1 VRLHEIVLQN
11 LGASCR
17 VIASGSALALIP
29 PGTLPNVTM
38 VDAPDDSIAASMAT
52 PGDLVLL
59 MLADSPA
66 GAEVL
71 DSLPADSAAVLVL
84 TVPPEKLPVGAA
96 LEALHACGSQVLDV
110 VAVQRLSTPGVAIV
124 AKKLSEPALPTP
136 YLSRGVGEADHDGA
150 LRRIV
155 GEWVLESFVRRAEI
169 RLADAEAERSAEE
182 RSQLQQTVAARD
194 ETIGS
199 LEMQVERLNQQLAAS
214 QSSLEMQ
221 AARLNE
227 QLAASQS
234 SLEIQIKRLNE
245 QLATSQS
252 RFAKQQ
258 QRIQTLEA
266 SRSVRIGR
274 AIYRLRTGSHL
285 RRWFPTPGSTDFAKG
300 RDHS

>member
-11 LGASCR
+11 LGASGR
-17 VIASGSALALIP
+17 VIASGSALARIP
-29 PGTLPNVTM
+29 PGTMPNVAM
-38 VDAPDDSIAASMAT
+38 VDAPGDSIAVSMAT

-71 DSLPADSAAVLVL
+71 DSLPIDCTAVLVL

-110 VAVQRLSTPGVAIV
+110 VAVQRLSTPAVAIV
-124 AKKLSEPALPTP
+124 AGNLRQLALPTP
-136 YLSRGVGEADHDGA
+136 YLTRGVGEADHDSA

-169 RLADAEAERSAEE
+169 RLSDVEAKRSLEERSHLEVEAKRSGEERSHLEVEAKRSAEE
-182 RSQLQQTVAARD
+182 RSHLQQTVAARD
-194 ETIGS
+194 EAIGS
-199 LEMQVERLNQQLAAS
+199 LDMQIDRLHHELAA
-214 QSSLEMQ
+214 
-221 AARLNE
+221 
-227 QLAASQS
+227 
-234 SLEIQIKRLNE
+234 
-245 QLATSQS
+245 SQS

-258 QRIQTLEA
+258 QRVEILEG

-274 AIYRLRTGSHL
+274 AVYRLRTHF
-285 RRWFPTPGSTDFAKG
+285 RRWFPTPGSTNSAK
-300 RDHS
+300 RHDDS

>member
-11 LGASCR
+11 LGTSGR
-17 VIASGSALALIP
+17 VIASASERALIP
-29 PGTLPNVTM
+29 PGLLPNVAII
-38 VDAPDDSIAASMAT
+38 DAPDVSIAVSTAT
-52 PGDLVLL
+52 PGDLVIL

-71 DSLPADSAAVLVL
+71 DSMPADSTAVLVL
-84 TVPPEKLPVGAA
+84 TVPPEKLPVGAV

-110 VAVQRLSTPGVAIV
+110 VAVQRLSTPSVAIV
-124 AKKLSEPALPTP
+124 AKKLRQLALPTA
-136 YLSRGVGEADHDGA
+136 YLSRGGVGEATDHDSA

-169 RLADAEAERSAEE
+169 RLSEVEAKRSAEE

-194 ETIGS
+194 EAIGS
-199 LEMQVERLNQQLAAS
+199 LEMQIERLNQQLAAS

-221 AARLNE
+221 IERLNQE
-227 QLAASQS
+227 LAA
-234 SLEIQIKRLNE
+234 
-245 QLATSQS
+245 SQS

-258 QRIQTLEA
+258 ERLEVLEG

-274 AIYRLRTGSHL
+274 TVYRLRTRV
-285 RRWFPTPGSTDFAKG
+285 RRWFPTPGSTNSARAHD
-300 RDHS
+300 DS

>member
-11 LGASCR
+11 LGACGR

-29 PGTLPNVTM
+29 PGNLPNVAM
-38 VDAPDDSIAASMAT
+38 VDAPDDSSAVSMAT

-110 VAVQRLSTPGVAIV
+110 VAVQRLSTPAVAIV
-124 AKKLSEPALPTP
+124 AGNPRQLALPTP
-136 YLSRGVGEADHDGA
+136 YLTRGVGEADHDSA

-169 RLADAEAERSAEE
+169 RLSDVEAKRSLEERSQLEVEANRSAEE
-182 RSQLQQTVAARD
+182 RSDLQQTVAARD
-194 ETIGS
+194 EAIGS
-199 LEMQVERLNQQLAAS
+199 LETEIDRLKQELAVS

-221 AARLNE
+221 IDRLHHE
-227 QLAASQS
+227 LAASQS
-234 SLEIQIKRLNE
+234 RY
-245 QLATSQS
+245 
-252 RFAKQQ
+252 AKQQ
-258 QRIQTLEA
+258 QRVEILEG

-274 AIYRLRTGSHL
+274 VVYRLRTHL
-285 RRWFPTPGSTDFAKG
+285 RRWFPTPGSTNSAKRHDDF
-300 RDHS
+300 